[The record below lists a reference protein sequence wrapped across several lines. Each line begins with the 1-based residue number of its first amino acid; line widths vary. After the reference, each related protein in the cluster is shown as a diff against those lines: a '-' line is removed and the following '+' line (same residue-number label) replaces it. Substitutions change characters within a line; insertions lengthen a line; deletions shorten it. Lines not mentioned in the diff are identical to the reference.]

1 MRNLVYH
8 AHSKDVELVMVD
20 GNVLVEDFE
29 LKTADA
35 GRLID
40 DAGAAAEAAWGRF
53 VAKYGGFM
61 AR

>member
-20 GNVLVEDFE
+20 GEVLVEDFE
-29 LKTADA
+29 LRTADA
-35 GRLID
+35 RALID

-53 VAKYGGFM
+53 IAKYGGIV